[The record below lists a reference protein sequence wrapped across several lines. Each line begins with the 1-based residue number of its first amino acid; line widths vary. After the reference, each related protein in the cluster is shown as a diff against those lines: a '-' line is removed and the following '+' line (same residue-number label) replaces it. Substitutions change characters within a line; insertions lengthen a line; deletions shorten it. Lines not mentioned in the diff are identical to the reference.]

1 MRVLID
7 LYRFTYDFFVYESN
21 IRHIFFDGQ
30 ENWPTSVS
38 MCCYYI
44 TILSSLFSQIFREI
58 KGIDSRPR
66 LILVD
71 SLIFIEK
78 EKTDSVFV
86 LRERVDNKDLA
97 VLTIQSI
104 DRGNYNDTIQNL
116 PSDFSDE
123 N

>member
-1 MRVLID
+1 MDKKI
-7 LYRFTYDFFVYESN
+7 
-21 IRHIFFDGQ
+21 GQ
-30 ENWPTSVS
+30 HPCQCVA
-38 MCCYYI
+38 
-44 TILSSLFSQIFREI
+44 TILLFIYLSSLFSQIFREI

-104 DRGNYNDTIQNL
+104 DRENYNDTIQNL

>member
-44 TILSSLFSQIFREI
+44 TIHIPFIVIFTNF

-86 LRERVDNKDLA
+86 FRERVDNKDLA

-104 DRGNYNDTIQNL
+104 DRENYNDTIQNL